1 MQLQNLE
8 NFIFF
13 IYQFLKNYLLWSS
26 ATIVMLLIAN
36 IFSGF
41 MEGLEGKEE
50 RSIPACVVLAIR
62 KQFPEADGNYT
73 GFKDPSITEL
83 DLAFFE

>member
-1 MQLQNLE
+1 
-8 NFIFF
+8 
-13 IYQFLKNYLLWSS
+13 
-26 ATIVMLLIAN
+26 MLLIVN
-36 IFSGF
+36 TYGGF

-50 RSIPACVVLAIR
+50 RSFPHVLCWQYGSSSLR
-62 KQFPEADGNYT
+62 QMVRNYT